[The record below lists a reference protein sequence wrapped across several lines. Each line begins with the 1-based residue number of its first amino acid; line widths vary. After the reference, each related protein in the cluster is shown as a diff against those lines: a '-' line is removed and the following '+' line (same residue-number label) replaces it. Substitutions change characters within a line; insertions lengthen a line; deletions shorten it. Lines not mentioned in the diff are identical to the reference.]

1 MLAKL
6 VVRVVFHEGSRTAFT
21 PLSILDPSLLSSCCS
36 DTACTRM
43 LLLPPVVLLSLLPL
57 LTPFEPLLPRR
68 SLLVHGAAAAAAT
81 ATAWRPLSTSALG
94 GRPSS
99 LKGATVVITAGHQG
113 LGLEIASRVAEQ
125 GARVVIT
132 ARKQWQTERGVNMLA
147 ATVPGSEVIGLG
159 LDLAN
164 LTAIRE
170 FPATLA
176 ATLGDDATVDVLVAN
191 AQGES
196 PFNSERTQT
205 IDGFERNMGVSHL
218 GHFAL
223 FCELLPSL
231 RAAAERRSGFTVI
244 SISSD
249 THRDVVPGA
258 LFYAL
263 DSELALPADETTQ
276 FERFRYAKVANVLFT
291 AELARRLE
299 AAGVRGSAVAVGLE
313 DPRIALVTPTAPTA
327 SLIASLAAADADWDG
342 RGGDRGRQGALYVSS
357 VSGKIEEPS
366 AAASNPRFAK
376 RLWELSER
384 LTGETARF

>member
-1 MLAKL
+1 M
-6 VVRVVFHEGSRTAFT
+6 
-21 PLSILDPSLLSSCCS
+21 LLS
-36 DTACTRM
+36 M
-43 LLLPPVVLLSLLPL
+43 LPL
-57 LTPFEPLLPRR
+57 LTPLEPPPSLSPLLTPLLPRR
-68 SLLVHGAAAAAAT
+68 RLLGHGAAAAAAA
-81 ATAWRPLSTSALG
+81 ATGWRPLSTAAQDI
-94 GRPSS
+94 RPSS

-113 LGLEIASRVAEQ
+113 LGLEVAKRVAEQ

-132 ARKQWQTERGVNMLA
+132 ARKQWQTERGVSAVA
-147 ATVPGSEVIGLG
+147 AAVPGSEVIGLG

-164 LTAIRE
+164 LTAIRT

-176 ATLGDDATVDVLVAN
+176 ATLGEDTTVDVLVAN

-205 IDGFERNMGVSHL
+205 IDGFERNVGVSHL

-231 RAAAERRSGFTVI
+231 RAAAERRRGFTVI

-258 LFYAL
+258 VFYAL
-263 DSELALPADETTQ
+263 DSELALPADATTQ
-276 FERFRYAKVANVLFT
+276 FERYRCAKVANVLFT
-291 AELARRLE
+291 TELARRL
-299 AAGVRGSAVAVGLE
+299 AASGLRGSAVAVGLQ
-313 DPRIALVTPTAPTA
+313 DPRIDLVTPVAPA
-327 SLIASLAAADADWDG
+327 ADLIASLAAADADWDG

-357 VSGKIEEPS
+357 VSGRVEEPS